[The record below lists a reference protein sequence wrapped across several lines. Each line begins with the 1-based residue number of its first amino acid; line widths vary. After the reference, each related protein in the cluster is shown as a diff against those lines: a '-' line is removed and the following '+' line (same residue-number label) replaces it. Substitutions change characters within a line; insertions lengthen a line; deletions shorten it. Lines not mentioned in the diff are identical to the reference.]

1 MKQWNDS
8 KRENQTQYDL
18 GLVRLKIPNAFAN
31 SSKNSV
37 KLAGS
42 TESYNTTGC
51 VLAGWNQTV
60 THLEVHKATL
70 TLQYKDGVYI
80 SQLDLDKMDG
90 YPVLCP
96 TSPNSMV
103 QVAVVS
109 RYSMMT
115 LVFPFEQWIQSHL
128 SGIATDS
135 AGYQPSGS
143 AQNPS
148 MHQHSGPHKVIIT
161 LN

>member
-1 MKQWNDS
+1 MQHWNDS
-8 KRENQTQYDL
+8 KRENQTLYDL
-18 GLVRLKIPNAFAN
+18 GLVRLMPNEFAN
-31 SSKNSV
+31 SSENAV
-37 KLAGS
+37 KLDGPTDFHS
-42 TESYNTTGC
+42 TTQC
-51 VLAGWNQTV
+51 VLAGWNRPV
-60 THLEVHKATL
+60 KHPEVHKVTL
-70 TLQYKDGVYI
+70 ALQYEDKVYK

-128 SGIATDS
+128 SSIATGS